1 MTISFDDA
9 TDMQIIESVKAIC
22 SSMKPS
28 PLNIFCSI
36 SGVRIGTLDDH
47 AIWQVIQAYP
57 RSRSYDNLDN
67 MVEELRQSCMLSMRP
82 SPAWTQQSPKRLKEL
97 IKRDPVGA
105 CVYFLTRAY
114 HQNNRSA
121 LSRDP
126 NLGDGINWRKWESK
140 YAQAEFNWERVQLAD
155 YLYGRDIKTVERL
168 ALLLCEIDALAGLHT
183 IATVSK
189 FLDSVLNEESFN
201 SLIKHYSGWRDKL
214 IERRAKQHLDSAKA
228 NKLASGAFNYIRPES
243 QEPTK
248 RQLKLAEK
256 AKQTAEFNDIWNSI
270 NNIET
275 KEQAADMRHT
285 LESGKLPD
293 MSQAQT
299 RPKIKM
305 SPKLIKTSGKLNLDI
320 VRK

>member
-1 MTISFDDA
+1 MTISFDDV

-22 SSMKPS
+22 SSMTPS

-57 RSRSYDNLDN
+57 RNRSYDNLEVI
-67 MVEELRQSCMLSMRP
+67 VEDLRQSCMLSMRP
-82 SPAWTQQSPKRLKEL
+82 SPAWAQQSPKRLKEL
-97 IKRDPVGA
+97 VKRDPVGS

-114 HQNNRSA
+114 HQNNRPA
-121 LSRDP
+121 MSRDP
-126 NLGDGINWRKWESK
+126 NLSDGVNWRKWESK

-155 YLYGRDIKTVERL
+155 YLYRRDIKTTEQL
-168 ALLLCEIDALAGLHT
+168 ALLLCEVDALAGLHRT
-183 IATVSK
+183 PTVSK

-201 SLIKHYSGWRDKL
+201 SLIVHYSGWRDRL

-228 NKLASGAFNYIRPES
+228 NKLASGAFNYIRPEN
-243 QEPTK
+243 QEPSA

-293 MSQAQT
+293 MSQAKT
-299 RPKIKM
+299 PPKIRV
-305 SPKLIKTSGKLNLDI
+305 SPKLIKTSGKLNLGI
-320 VRK
+320 IGK